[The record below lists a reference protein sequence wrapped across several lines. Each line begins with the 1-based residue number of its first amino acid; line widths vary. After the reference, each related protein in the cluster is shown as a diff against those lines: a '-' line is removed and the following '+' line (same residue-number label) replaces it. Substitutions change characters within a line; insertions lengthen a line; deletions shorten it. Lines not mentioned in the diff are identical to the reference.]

1 LNELLLALTLL
12 LLAAGLAMLWWSV
25 RARRATGLPAGAVVY
40 SDTGKEEVVLEP
52 LLSRRYGLV
61 GKPDYL
67 VEVAG
72 AGKRL
77 LVPLEVKS
85 RRQPPVADPGHLL
98 QLATYCLLV
107 EDTYGLRPP
116 HGYLR
121 YADATIK
128 VEYTDDLRTAVL
140 SSAAAIRK
148 ARTAANVARSHQ
160 DVRRCQRCGYLESC
174 GADALAEPR

>member
-1 LNELLLALTLL
+1 
-12 LLAAGLAMLWWSV
+12 MLWWGA
-25 RARRATGLPAGAVVY
+25 RWRRATGLPAGAVVY
-40 SDTGKEEVVLEP
+40 SDTGKEEAVLEP
-52 LLSRRYGLV
+52 LVSHRYGVV

-77 LVPLEVKS
+77 VVPLEVKS
-85 RRQPPVADPGHLL
+85 RRQPRVADPGHLL

-107 EDTYGLRPP
+107 EDVYRQRPP

-128 VEYTDDLRTAVL
+128 VDYTDDLRDAVL

-148 ARTAANVARSHQ
+148 ARSASNVARSHRDTQ
-160 DVRRCQRCGYLESC
+160 RCQRCGYIDSC
-174 GADALAEPR
+174 GAEALATPK